1 MTIGIERIKEFL
13 LGAKGRRVLI
23 IGGLAA
29 ILLLFFSTF
38 SYHGDESA
46 SSSVSESAAETER
59 RLEERLEALLS
70 QIDGAGSVTVMIT
83 LETASERVYAE
94 DISTERSAGDGRT
107 DSRSEVVLAGS
118 GKTPVEKSVIQP
130 VVRGAAVVCAG
141 AADPV
146 VREKIANTTAG
157 VLNIG
162 LSRVYVTC

>member
-1 MTIGIERIKEFL
+1 MTIGVERIKEFF

-23 IGGLAA
+23 ICGLAA
-29 ILLLFFSTF
+29 MLLLFFSSF
-38 SYHGDESA
+38 SRSGDEPTNTA
-46 SSSVSESAAETER
+46 AETAAETER
-59 RLEERLEALLS
+59 RLEERLESLLS
-70 QIDGAGSVTVMIT
+70 QIDGAGEVTVMIT
-83 LETASERVYAE
+83 LESTSERIYAE
-94 DISTERSAGDGRT
+94 DTQTERSTGD
-107 DSRSEVVLAGS
+107 SKSEVVLAGS

-130 VVRGAAVVCAG
+130 VVRGAAVVCPG